1 MAKAQ
6 QTYER
11 MATAISHIHAQH
23 RDGAAGTVSLASLA
37 AQAGLSPHHFQR
49 LFTRWAG
56 ISPKRYLDHVRG
68 EAAKARLRQGSDLL
82 STSLDAGYSGP
93 GRLHDRFVTIEATSP
108 AQYARDGEGLVIRHG
123 WHPSPFGSMLLALTD
138 RGICW
143 LSFGGESA
151 AARERQLAELRREW
165 PQARHLPDM
174 RAVAGA
180 ASDLF
185 STAMPGTPLSVLV
198 RGTNFQLQVW
208 RALLRIP
215 EGETVSYGAL
225 ATDLGRPAA
234 ARALGNAVG
243 ANPVSY
249 LIPCHRVITACGGSG
264 HYRWGV
270 ERKQA
275 LLAWEQART
284 LTPRRQL

>member
-1 MAKAQ
+1 MAKTL

-11 MATAISHIHAQH
+11 MAAAISHIHAQH
-23 RDGAAGTVSLASLA
+23 QDGAAGTVSLAALA

-82 STSLDAGYSGP
+82 NTSLDAGYSGP

-151 AARERQLAELRREW
+151 AAREHQLAELRREW
-165 PQARHLPDM
+165 PRAHHLPDA
-174 RAVAGA
+174 RGTAEVAGGLFGA
-180 ASDLF
+180 A
-185 STAMPGTPLSVLV
+185 APVAPLSVLV

-215 EGETVSYGAL
+215 EGQTVSYGAL
-225 ATDLGRPAA
+225 ATDLGRPRA
-234 ARALGNAVG
+234 ARALGSAVG

-249 LIPCHRVITACGGSG
+249 LIPCHRV
-264 HYRWGV
+264 
-270 ERKQA
+270 
-275 LLAWEQART
+275 
-284 LTPRRQL
+284 